1 MPNYDRAPYRMPTMT
16 DKIVGTTSEGRNKY
30 ENVDGSHS
38 SERLVS
44 FEIDG
49 RTYNYPSIFG
59 GKDIFSL
66 HPKTPEGRNAAWD
79 EIIYIFKNNSG
90 YDPDTNVY
98 YGDAFNDED
107 AAIDAAKNRSRSH
120 REVDMSDIN
129 LVIEKQKARKRKR

>member
-1 MPNYDRAPYRMPTMT
+1 MSEYDRAPYRMPTMT
-16 DKIVGTTSEGRNKY
+16 DKIVGMTSEGRNKY

-66 HPKTPEGRNAAWD
+66 YPKTPEGRDTAWN
-79 EIIYIFKNNSG
+79 EIISIFKNNSG
-90 YDPDTNVY
+90 YDPDTNIY
-98 YGDAFNDED
+98 YGDSFKDEDDARD
-107 AAIDAAKNRSRSH
+107 AAIKRSKSH
-120 REVDMSDIN
+120 REVEMSDIN
-129 LVIEKQKARKRKR
+129 LVAEKRKAQKRKR